1 MQSGVYFQIKPKTLT
16 SDMVELYPVNYSYT
30 GEELSP
36 QFAYKDGSVKLEGT
50 GITENDI
57 KITGAVSAA
66 DYGAY
71 TVKVNGINNYTG
83 SLKKYGV
90 CVCPERLCPEG

>member
-1 MQSGVYFQIKPKTLT
+1 
-16 SDMVELYPVNYSYT
+16 MVELYPVNYSYT

-36 QFAYKDGSVKLEGT
+36 QFAYKDRSVKLEGI

-83 SLKKYGV
+83 SLKKVWCMYMPGTV
-90 CVCPERLCPEG
+90 MPRRLM